1 MKRVISWLDNNLEA
15 FAGSI
20 CLVLMVVFTTLQVI
34 GRHFLPKPFSWTE
47 EMTRYLFVW
56 MTYIA
61 LGYGVKEEKHIRIL
75 FVRNLFKK
83 HIQVFFDL
91 FSDLAFLVFT
101 GICMVE
107 CLPVV
112 HAIRV
117 GGQTTVSVPS
127 IHMWLVYAVLP
138 VGFASLTFRL
148 IQHMVKSVRS
158 LKDGSYLKDPEEL
171 KENPDSG
178 EENV

>member
-15 FAGSI
+15 FTGSI
-20 CLVLMVVFTTLQVI
+20 CLVLMVVFTTMQVI
-34 GRHFLPKPFSWTE
+34 GRHFMPKPFSWTE

-61 LGYGVKEEKHIRIL
+61 LGYGVKTEKHIRIL
-75 FVRNLFKK
+75 FVRNLFNRR
-83 HIQVFFDL
+83 IQIFFDL

-112 HAIRV
+112 NAIRI
-117 GGQTTVSVPS
+117 GGQTTVSVPE
-127 IHMWLVYAVLP
+127 IQMWLVYAVLP
-138 VGFASLTFRL
+138 IGFISLALRL
-148 IQHMVKSVRS
+148 LQHMVKSLRM
-158 LKDGSYLKDPEEL
+158 LKGPEEL
-171 KENPDSG
+171 KENSVTG

>member
-1 MKRVISWLDNNLEA
+1 MKRVLSWLNHNLEA
-15 FAGSI
+15 VAGSI

-34 GRHFLPKPFSWTE
+34 GRHFFPKPFSWTE

-75 FVRNLFKK
+75 FVRNLFSKR
-83 HIQVFFDL
+83 IQVFFDL
-91 FSDLAFLVFT
+91 FSDFAFLVFT

-112 HAIRV
+112 NAIRA
-117 GGQTTVSVPS
+117 GGQTTVSIPS

-138 VGFASLTFRL
+138 VGFISLAFRL
-148 IQHMVKSVRS
+148 LQHMFKTIRF
-158 LKDGSYLKDPEEL
+158 LKDGSYLKDPEER
-171 KENPDSG
+171 KENPDFG
-178 EENV
+178 EGNV